1 MKRRFKTAI
10 ALLLSVVVVANT
22 NMPVKAESEELEK
35 ALGCTFVLPDGY
47 VLSESEENVFVNS
60 NYPLESGIITYSVV
74 TTGSEDTLTNAERA
88 EAAESTESEA
98 EDASTEL
105 TQEFYQETMATALN
119 EEYGTDV
126 GYTISEFDNISIDGY
141 PGYFIAST
149 YQGEQTIHQMVY
161 IVLSRYKTFTI
172 TYSRAED
179 DDTVEAFE
187 ASAATIHVYN

>member
-35 ALGCTFVLPDGY
+35 ATGCTFVLPDGY

-88 EAAESTESEA
+88 EAAESTETET

-105 TQEFYQETMATALN
+105 TQEFYQETMAAALN

-149 YQGEQTIHQMVY
+149 YQGKQTIHQMVY

>member
-88 EAAESTESEA
+88 EAAESTETEA

-105 TQEFYQETMATALN
+105 TQEFYQETMAAALN

-126 GYTISEFDNISIDGY
+126 GYTISEFNNISIDGY

-179 DDTVEAFE
+179 DDTVAAFE

>member
-88 EAAESTESEA
+88 EAAESTETEA

-105 TQEFYQETMATALN
+105 TQEFYQETMANALN

>member
-35 ALGCTFVLPDGY
+35 ATGCTFVLPDGY

-88 EAAESTESEA
+88 EAAESTETET

>member
-22 NMPVKAESEELEK
+22 NIPVKAESEELEK
-35 ALGCTFVLPDGY
+35 ALGSTFVLPDGY

-88 EAAESTESEA
+88 EAAESTETEA

>member
-10 ALLLSVVVVANT
+10 ALLLSIAVVANI
-22 NMPVKAESEELEK
+22 NMPVKAESEELDK
-35 ALGCTFVLPDGY
+35 ATGCTFVLPAGY
-47 VLSESEENVFVNS
+47 VLSESEDNVFVNS

-88 EAAESTESEA
+88 EAAESTETEA

-105 TQEFYQETMATALN
+105 TQEFYQETMSEALN

-126 GYTISEFDNISIDGY
+126 GYTISEFNNISIDGY

-179 DDTVEAFE
+179 DDTAEAFE

>member
-88 EAAESTESEA
+88 EAAESTETEA